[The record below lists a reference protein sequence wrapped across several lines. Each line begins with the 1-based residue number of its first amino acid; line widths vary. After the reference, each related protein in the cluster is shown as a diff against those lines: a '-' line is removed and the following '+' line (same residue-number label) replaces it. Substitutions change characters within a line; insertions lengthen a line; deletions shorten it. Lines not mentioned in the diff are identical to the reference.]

1 MRLNESL
8 FSEKIVVP
16 NIKATR
22 EIKIVFIKEVA
33 L

>member
-1 MRLNESL
+1 MRFNESL

-16 NIKATR
+16 NISPTR